1 MRALGYGVAAVSH
14 DPVPILKR
22 FGERR
27 DIGFALLS
35 DSGSEIIPAF
45 GLLNESF
52 PPGSRWRGIAHP
64 MTVVVDAEG
73 VVRHRFSERRY
84 QDRPGIDSILDVL
97 RREAGG

>member
-1 MRALGYGVAAVSH
+1 MRALGYGVATVSH
-14 DPVPILKR
+14 DPVAVLKR
-22 FGERR
+22 FAERR

-35 DSGSEIIPAF
+35 DSESEIIPAF

-84 QDRPGIDSILDVL
+84 QDRPGIDEILDVL